1 MFTQS
6 LGIDWLGMKGIWIK
20 PGDKQGRE
28 MSEKEWANRW
38 EENQNQIVSQE
49 SRILRMEWMVN
60 KRTKVYKLGSLK
72 VVNMKEMDE

>member
-28 MSEKEWANRW
+28 MSEKEWANR
-38 EENQNQIVSQE
+38 
-49 SRILRMEWMVN
+49 
-60 KRTKVYKLGSLK
+60 
-72 VVNMKEMDE
+72 